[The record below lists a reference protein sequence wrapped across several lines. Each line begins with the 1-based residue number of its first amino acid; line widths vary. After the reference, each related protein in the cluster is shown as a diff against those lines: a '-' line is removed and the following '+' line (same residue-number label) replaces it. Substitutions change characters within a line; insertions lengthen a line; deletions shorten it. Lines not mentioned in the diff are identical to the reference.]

1 MKSPGIV
8 NSYILNLLTIDKIL
22 QLWFPED
29 YEGRRS
35 VAKRGGG
42 GGVNGGKRDAVVG
55 SGSLLEV
62 WGRCKPSMGP
72 GAKHVFNKKLS

>member
-1 MKSPGIV
+1 MTSPGIV
-8 NSYILNLLTIDKIL
+8 NIPNPLTIDKIL

-42 GGVNGGKRDAVVG
+42 GGAMEGNV
-55 SGSLLEV
+55 
-62 WGRCKPSMGP
+62 M
-72 GAKHVFNKKLS
+72 LS